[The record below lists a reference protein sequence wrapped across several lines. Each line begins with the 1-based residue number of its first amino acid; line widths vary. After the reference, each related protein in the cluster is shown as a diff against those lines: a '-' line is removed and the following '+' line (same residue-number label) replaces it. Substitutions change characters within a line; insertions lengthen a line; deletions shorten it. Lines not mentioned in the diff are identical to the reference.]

1 MKIRSGFVSNSSS
14 SSYLVLRDL
23 SEIGI
28 KCVKLT
34 PSQISYI
41 RERYKKEI
49 DSNGFSFISKEQLDF
64 VNSHDNIW
72 ITQFINDCTST
83 FEKIEDKEIIK
94 ESEKSFY
101 FEGDLSES
109 PRDEEYFNCLIDDG
123 YDGGI
128 WIFKEDDKDHKEMS
142 IDEIIKFLK
151 LKKKEGEKIDTI
163 SFGNEITIKFVDNEN

>member
-14 SSYLVLRDL
+14 ASYLVLKDL

-34 PSQISYI
+34 QSQISYI

-49 DSNGFSFISKEQLDF
+49 DSNDFSFISKEQFDF
-64 VNSHDNIW
+64 VNLHDNIW
-72 ITQFINDCTST
+72 ITQFIADGTNAS
-83 FEKIEDKEIIK
+83 EKIEDEEIIK
-94 ESEKSFY
+94 DGEKSFY

-109 PRDEEYFNCLIDDG
+109 PRDEEDFNCLIDDD
-123 YDGGI
+123 YDGGV
-128 WIFKEDDKDHKEMS
+128 WIFNEDNKDHKVMS

-151 LKKKEGEKIDTI
+151 SKKKEGKKFDTL
-163 SFGNEITIKFVDNEN
+163 SFGDEITIKFIDNED

>member
-14 SSYLVLRDL
+14 ASYLVLRDL

-34 PSQISYI
+34 TSQISYI
-41 RERYKKEI
+41 RERYAKEI

-64 VNSHDNIW
+64 VNSHDDIW
-72 ITQFINDCTST
+72 ITRFIADCTNS
-83 FEKIEDKEIIK
+83 FEKIEDGEIVK

-109 PRDEEYFNCLIDDG
+109 PRDEEDFNCLIDDD
-123 YDGGI
+123 YDGGV
-128 WIFKEDDKDHKEMS
+128 WIFKEDDKDHKTMS

-151 LKKKEGEKIDTI
+151 SKKKEGKKFYTI
-163 SFGNEITIKFVDNEN
+163 SFGNEMTIKFVDNED